1 MLRLYQRVPNERLVE
16 SAQGAIDYERAN
28 FSAAEGNWLDMRA
41 LTDPAR
47 PRYGNSWCHGA
58 PGIGLARAGA
68 AGISAG
74 MNETRDLR
82 IALEWVER
90 NPPASD
96 DLCCGKLG
104 AIELMLRGA
113 QALDL
118 SDLKNLAFRRAA
130 AIVEPAKRLAHPG
143 LFVGLA
149 GAGYTLLRLSEPS
162 RLPSVLL
169 WE

>member
-1 MLRLYQRVPNERLVE
+1 M
-16 SAQGAIDYERAN
+16 G
-28 FSAAEGNWLDMRA
+28 
-41 LTDPAR
+41 
-47 PRYGNSWCHGA
+47 
-58 PGIGLARAGA
+58 
-68 AGISAG
+68 
-74 MNETRDLR
+74 ETQDLR

-104 AIELMLRGA
+104 AVELMLHGA

-118 SDLKNLAFRRAA
+118 PDLTDLACRRAA

-149 GAGYTLLRLSEPS
+149 GAGYTMLRLSEPS